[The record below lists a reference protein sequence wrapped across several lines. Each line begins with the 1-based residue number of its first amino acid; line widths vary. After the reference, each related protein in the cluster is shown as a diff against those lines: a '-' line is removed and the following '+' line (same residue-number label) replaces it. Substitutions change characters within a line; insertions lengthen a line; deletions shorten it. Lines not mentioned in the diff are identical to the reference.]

1 MTRTSRLPGFNGQP
15 WAERVAALQSFA
27 GLSPEEVA
35 LLADADHLPLEQ
47 AQKVIE
53 NVIGRY
59 ALPFAVATNFVINGR
74 DYLVP
79 MCVEES
85 SIVAAASYAA
95 KLIRESG
102 GFVCKS
108 SEPLM
113 IGQVQL
119 LRVRDLE
126 QAWRDVEANRE
137 QLVAVANAEL
147 GSLVDRGGG
156 VRQVEARVLQEQ
168 GCPPMLVVHLLVD
181 VRDAMGANL
190 INSVA
195 ERMAPELEAIT
206 GGEARLRILSN
217 LSDRRLARTEVRV
230 KHEVLSSKN
239 MDGIEVAS
247 RILEAH
253 QFAVADP
260 YRACTHNKGI
270 MNGIDP
276 VLVAT
281 GNDWR
286 AVEAGAHAY
295 AARSGRYRPM
305 SEWSLDER
313 GDLLGVLELP
323 LAVGIV
329 GGITRA
335 HRMAQLALRILGI
348 RSAQELA
355 EVCVAAGLASNLA
368 ALKALATEGI
378 QRGHMALHAR
388 NIAYAVGATPADVD
402 RLVQTMISRGKIS
415 PSAAKEILAELQ
427 AHAGRRFPDP
437 RPVNQYAVA
446 KAILFGEHSVDC
458 GEPALAVPV
467 RDALITLLVE
477 DNEYG
482 EILIRSSTGDFD
494 DRVPVE
500 ITRTVLKELGLPPDT
515 GLTITGHT
523 SIPVHAHL
531 GSSAAFAVAITRA
544 TAQKFGLDLPPEQLN
559 AIAFE
564 AEKITHGTPSGIDNT
579 VVTYERPV
587 WYSNSGQFEFLPVGQ
602 RFELCLAYTG
612 EAVPTKKVNQEW
624 AEAMREQP
632 ELFQAAIR
640 HLGEIARQG
649 KEALVAGRLEKLG
662 QLLTSSHRLFQALGF
677 STASLDRLVEA
688 ALAAGALGAKLTG
701 EGRGGCII
709 CLPPPGTKHEILE
722 ALRAA
727 GATAVFSTEI
737 R

>member
-1 MTRTSRLPGFNGQP
+1 MTRTSRLPGFNGQS
-15 WAERVAALQSFA
+15 WEERVATVQGFA
-27 GLSPEEVA
+27 SLSPEEVA
-35 LLADADHLPLEQ
+35 LFTDADHLPLEQ

-59 ALPFAVATNFVINGR
+59 SLPFAVATNFVINGR
-74 DYLVP
+74 DYLIP

-102 GFVCKS
+102 GFECKS

-119 LRVRDLE
+119 LRVPDFE
-126 QAWRDVEANRE
+126 KAWQAIEASRE
-137 QLVAVANAEL
+137 GLIALANADL
-147 GSLVDRGGG
+147 ASLIERGGG
-156 VRQVEARVLQEQ
+156 VRSIEPRVLQED
-168 GCPPMLVVHLLVD
+168 GCPPMFIVHIVID

-190 INSVA
+190 INSVT
-195 ERMAPELEAIT
+195 ERMAPELEAVT
-206 GGEARLRILSN
+206 GGIARLKILSN
-217 LSDRRLARTEVRV
+217 LSDRRLAHTRVRV
-230 KHEVLSSKN
+230 KHEVLGGKN
-239 MDGIEVAS
+239 APGREVAAQ
-247 RILEAH
+247 IIEAH

-276 VLVAT
+276 ILVAT

-305 SEWSLDER
+305 SDWSLDEH
-313 GDLLGVLELP
+313 GDLIGVLEIP
-323 LAVGIV
+323 LALGIV

-335 HRMAQLALRILGI
+335 HKMAQLALHILGI

-355 EVCVAAGLASNLA
+355 EVCVASGLASNLA

-388 NIAYAVGATPADVD
+388 NIAYTVGAAPSDVD
-402 RLVQTMISRGKIS
+402 RIVATMIARGKIS
-415 PSAAKEILAELQ
+415 PSAALEIVAELQ
-427 AHAGRRFPDP
+427 AHAGRSRPDP

-446 KAILFGEHSVDC
+446 KAILFGEHSVDY
-458 GEPALAVPV
+458 GEPALAVPI
-467 RDALITLLVE
+467 REALITLLVE
-477 DNEYG
+477 DNEYS

-494 DRVPVE
+494 DAVPVE
-500 ITRTVLKELGLPPDT
+500 ITRTVIKELGLPSDT
-515 GLTITGHT
+515 GVTITGHT

-531 GSSAAFAVAITRA
+531 GSSAAFSVAITRA
-544 TAQKFGLDLPPEQLN
+544 IAQKFGRDLAPEQVN
-559 AIAFE
+559 AVAFE
-564 AEKITHGTPSGIDNT
+564 AEKITHGTPSGLDNT

-587 WYSNSGQFEFLPVGQ
+587 WFTRNGQFEFVPVGQ
-602 RFELCLAYTG
+602 RFELCVAYTG
-612 EAVPTKKVNQEW
+612 EAIPTKRVNQEW
-624 AEAMREQP
+624 EESMRSQP
-632 ELFQAAIR
+632 ELFAAAVK

-649 KEALVAGRLEKLG
+649 KDALTQGRLERLG
-662 QLLTSSHRLFQALGF
+662 QLLTSSHRLFQALNF
-677 STASLDRLVEA
+677 SSPALDRLVEA
-688 ALAAGALGAKLTG
+688 ALSAGAWGAKLTG
-701 EGRGGCII
+701 EGRGGCVI
-709 CLPPPGTKHEILE
+709 CLPPPGKKHEILD

>member
-15 WAERVAALQSFA
+15 WNERVSIVQRFA
-27 GLSPEEVA
+27 QLTPDEA
-35 LLADADHLPLEQ
+35 ILLGDADALPLEQ

-53 NVIGRY
+53 NVVGRY
-59 ALPFAVATNFVINGR
+59 SLPFSVATNFQINGR

-113 IGQVQL
+113 ISQVQL
-119 LRVRDLE
+119 LRVPDLAAAW
-126 QAWRDVEANRE
+126 QAVEIEAPVLVAEANE
-137 QLVAVANAEL
+137 HLA
-147 GSLVDRGGG
+147 SLLERGGG
-156 VRQVEARVLQEQ
+156 VRDVEPRVVQAP
-168 GCPPMLVVHLLVD
+168 GTAPMMVVHIVVD

-190 INSVA
+190 VNTVA
-195 ERMAPELEAIT
+195 ERMAPRLEALT

-217 LSDRRLARTEVRV
+217 LSDRRLARAEVRV
-230 KHEVLSSKN
+230 KHEVLSSKGL
-239 MDGIEVAS
+239 DGRDVAQQ
-247 RILEAH
+247 ILEAH

-276 VLVAT
+276 ILVAT

-295 AARSGRYRPM
+295 AARSGQYGPM
-305 SEWSLDER
+305 SDWSVNER
-313 GDLLGVLELP
+313 GDLVGVLEIP

-335 HRMAQLALRILGI
+335 HRMAQLALKILGI

-355 EVCVAAGLASNLA
+355 EVCAASGLASNLA

-388 NIAYAVGATPADVD
+388 NIAYSVGAAPSEIDLV
-402 RLVQTMISRGKIS
+402 VQTMIARGKIS
-415 PSAAKEILAELQ
+415 HTAAMEIVAELKS
-427 AHAGRRFPDP
+427 HAGRRPDP
-437 RPVNQYAVA
+437 HPVNQYAVA
-446 KAILFGEHSVDC
+446 KAILFGEHSVDH

-467 RDALITLLVE
+467 REALITLLVE

-482 EILIRSSTGDFD
+482 EILIRSSSGDFD
-494 DRVPVE
+494 ERGPIE
-500 ITRTVLKELGLPPDT
+500 ITRTVIKELGLPPDT
-515 GLTITGHT
+515 GLTVTGHT

-531 GSSAAFAVAITRA
+531 GSSAAYAVALTRA
-544 TAQKFGLDLPPEQLN
+544 VAQKFGLDLPPEQVN
-559 AIAFE
+559 AVAFE
-564 AEKITHGTPSGIDNT
+564 AEKLSHGTPSGIDNT

-587 WYSNSGQFEFLPVGQ
+587 WFTRSGQFELLSVGR

-612 EAVPTKKVNQEW
+612 EAVPTKTVNREW
-624 AEAMREQP
+624 DERMRREP
-632 ELFQAAIR
+632 ERFRAAILS
-640 HLGEIARQG
+640 LGELARSG
-649 KEALVAGRLEKLG
+649 RDALTSGDLPRLG
-662 QLLTSSHRLFQALGF
+662 SLLTETHRLFQDLGF
-677 STASLDRLVEA
+677 STPGLDRLVEA
-688 ALAAGALGAKLTG
+688 ALGAGAYGAKLTG
-701 EGRGGCII
+701 EARGGCVV
-709 CLPPPGTKHEILE
+709 CLPPPGQKHAVLD

-737 R
+737 L